1 MTSSTLARPGGRL
14 AVLGVIAVA
23 VFFVSPLVVGGE
35 GVVYYFSLVAI
46 WSLFVIGYDLAFGVT
61 GLLSL
66 GHAAFFGV
74 GAYVHAILMLSF
86 GWAFGFSLLAGGAAA
101 GLLAGI
107 FGALTVRV
115 SGVFFALT
123 TQALGEMVFIL
134 ASTRLSGWTGGV
146 EGLVG
151 VPRPSLA
158 SLDFYDPKTFYVL
171 VVAIFA
177 VGLAAMALIRS
188 SAFGQVLKGLRQSE
202 IRVSQL
208 GFSVR
213 HYKVGALIIS
223 GIYAG
228 IAGGLLASLMSFIS
242 PQIMQWTVSGDLLI
256 MALLGGA
263 GTLFGPIIGVALVE
277 FLREELSAA
286 TSHWSGVLGLTF
298 VLCTIFLPTGVI
310 GIARRFKR
318 TPAS

>member
-1 MTSSTLARPGGRL
+1 MKSRFFAASNSW
-14 AVLGVIAVA
+14 VAVA
-23 VFFVSPLVVGGE
+23 GMTVMVMFFACPLVVGSE
-35 GVVYYFSLVAI
+35 DVVYYFSLVAV

-74 GAYVHAILMLSF
+74 GAYAHAILMMSF
-86 GWAFGFSLLAGGAAA
+86 GWPFGFSLLAGGAVA
-101 GLLAGI
+101 GLLAAV

-134 ASTRLSGWTGGV
+134 ASTRLSRLTGGV

-151 VPRPSLA
+151 VPRPSL
-158 SLDFYDPKTFYVL
+158 SPFDFYDPKTFYLLTVL
-171 VVAIFA
+171 VF
-177 VGLAAMALIRS
+177 GLGFIAMALIRS
-188 SAFGQVLKGLRQSE
+188 SAFGQILKGIRQSE
-202 IRVSQL
+202 IRVGQL

-213 HYKVGALIIS
+213 NYKIGALAIS
-223 GIYAG
+223 GVYAG
-228 IAGGLLASLMSFIS
+228 VAGGLLASLMSFVS

-256 MALLGGA
+256 MTLLGGA

-277 FLREELSAA
+277 FLREELSAV
-286 TSHWSGVLGLTF
+286 TIHWSGVLGLAF

-310 GIARRFKR
+310 GLTRRLR
-318 TPAS
+318 AMP

>member
-1 MTSSTLARPGGRL
+1 MMSRIFAGANRWLG
-14 AVLGVIAVA
+14 VVGVIAVA
-23 VFFVSPLVVGGE
+23 IFFACPLVVGSE
-35 GVVYYFSLVAI
+35 DVVYYFSLVAI

-74 GAYVHAILMLSF
+74 GAYVHAILMLNF
-86 GWAFGFSLLAGGAAA
+86 GWAFGFSLVAGGAMA
-101 GLLAGI
+101 GLLATI

-134 ASTRLSGWTGGV
+134 ASTRLSALTGGV
-146 EGLVG
+146 EGLAG
-151 VPRPSLA
+151 VPRPSL
-158 SLDFYDPKTFYVL
+158 SPLDFYDPKIFYLLTVS
-171 VVAIFA
+171 IFG
-177 VGLAAMALIRS
+177 VGLFAMALIRS
-188 SAFGQVLKGLRQSE
+188 SAFGQVLKGIRQSE
-202 IRVSQL
+202 IRIGQL

-213 HYKVGALIIS
+213 NYKIGALTVS
-223 GIYAG
+223 GVYAG
-228 IAGGLLASLMSFIS
+228 IAGGLLASLMSFVS

-256 MALLGGA
+256 MTLLGGA

-277 FLREELSAA
+277 FLREELSAI
-286 TSHWSGVLGLTF
+286 TIHWSGVLGLAF

-310 GIARRFKR
+310 GVTRRFTR
-318 TPAS
+318 AMS

>member
-1 MTSSTLARPGGRL
+1 MTTSTSAEPSSRL
-14 AVLGVIAVA
+14 AVFGMIALA
-23 VFFVSPLVVGGE
+23 AFFVCPLVVGSE
-35 GVVYYFSLVAI
+35 GVIYYFTLVAI
-46 WSLFVIGYDLAFGVT
+46 WSLFVIGYDLAFGVA

-74 GAYVHAILMLSF
+74 GAYVHAILMLHF
-86 GWAFGFSLLAGGAAA
+86 GWPFGLSLITGGVMAGALAVV
-101 GLLAGI
+101 

-123 TQALGEMVFIL
+123 TQALGEMIFIL

-151 VPRPSLA
+151 VPRPSLTF
-158 SLDFYDPKTFYVL
+158 LDFYDPKTFYVL
-171 VVAIFA
+171 VVVIFGI
-177 VGLAAMALIRS
+177 GLAAMALIRS

-208 GFSVR
+208 GFSVPR
-213 HYKVGALIIS
+213 YKVGALTIS
-223 GIYAG
+223 GVYAG
-228 IAGGLLASLMSFIS
+228 IAGGLLASLMSFVS

-263 GTLFGPIIGVALVE
+263 GTLFGPVIGVALIE
-277 FLREELSAA
+277 FLREELSAV
-286 TSHWSGVLGLTF
+286 TTHWAGVLGLTF

-310 GIARRFKR
+310 GLTRRWIGAP
-318 TPAS
+318 TS